1 MYKFR
6 LLGML
11 AALFVFNPCL
21 AKENIFKE
29 QRIGIGYYP
38 SFQGSQTFWLNY
50 NINKRSKKV
59 VYSLKTMY
67 SFRHTAVLN
76 YSNYAAGL
84 GVSFRLFTLF
94 KGAIDV
100 RNSNFL
106 GYVNFTYRKTTI
118 PFNKYPLT
126 YNGGALLPGLT
137 LETDL
142 TDRLGL
148 RFGTNG
154 GIYYAKTK
162 DAVYLGPAQ
171 HGEAEFKWYSSKAL
185 YYILLMDFSVTI
197 KITKHY
203 LPHQR

>member
-1 MYKFR
+1 MCKAR
-6 LLGML
+6 LLVVL
-11 AALFVFNPCL
+11 AVLFIFSPSF

-38 SFQGSQTFWLNY
+38 SLQGSQTFWLNY
-50 NINKRSKKV
+50 NVNKRNKKII
-59 VYSLKTMY
+59 YSIKGMY
-67 SFRHTAVLN
+67 GFRPTNALN

-94 KGAIDV
+94 KGAMDV

-126 YNGGALLPGLT
+126 YNGVALLPGLT

-148 RFGTNG
+148 RFGANG
-154 GIYYAKTK
+154 GVYYAKTK
-162 DAVYLGPAQ
+162 DAVYNGKAQ
-171 HGEAEFKWYSSKAL
+171 HGEPSFTEYSSKAL

-197 KITKHY
+197 KLTKNY